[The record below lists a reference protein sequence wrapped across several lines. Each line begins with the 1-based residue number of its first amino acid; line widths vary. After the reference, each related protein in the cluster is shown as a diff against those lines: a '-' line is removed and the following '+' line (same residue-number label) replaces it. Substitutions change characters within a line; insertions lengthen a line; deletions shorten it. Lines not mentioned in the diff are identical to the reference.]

1 MDGAAMAAQLIAK
14 NLDAAPFYS
23 IHHYYQ
29 NKAAKAAGEEIV
41 VLPFVE
47 VGFKIFAA
55 TIIASDKTIAE
66 KPDLTKRFL
75 RAIKKT
81 FEFARD
87 NPEEVC
93 KLHIQKIPEVALDDC
108 IGSVR
113 ATMAF
118 VYNDHTEKFGWGK
131 ESPER
136 LEFTWKAIADAQELD
151 PKWDYKQALDTS
163 LVEK

>member
-1 MDGAAMAAQLIAK
+1 MGITPVNSYKFYFPKVAERAGTDPNKITWVNMDGAAMAAQLIAK

-55 TIIASDKTIAE
+55 TLLASDKIVAE
-66 KPDLTKRFL
+66 KPDLTRRFL
-75 RAIKKT
+75 RADNKA

-87 NPEEVC
+87 NPDETC
-93 KLHIQKIPEVALDDC
+93 KLHSEKIPEVALNDC
-108 IGSVR
+108 
-113 ATMAF
+113 
-118 VYNDHTEKFGWGK
+118 
-131 ESPER
+131 
-136 LEFTWKAIADAQELD
+136 L
-151 PKWDYKQALDTS
+151 
-163 LVEK
+163 

>member
-1 MDGAAMAAQLIAK
+1 MAAQLIAK

-55 TIIASDKTIAE
+55 TIVATDRTIAE
-66 KPDLTKRFL
+66 RPELTRRFL
-75 RAIKKT
+75 RAIKRS

-87 NPEEVC
+87 HPEETC
-93 KLHIQKIPEVALDDC
+93 KLHVEKIPEVALDDC
-108 IGSVR
+108 LGSLR
-113 ATMAF
+113 ATLAF
-118 VYNDHTEKFGWGK
+118 VYNDHSRQFGWGK
-131 ESPER
+131 ESTER
-136 LEFTWKAIADAQELD
+136 LAFTWKAIADAQELKPD
-151 PKWDYKQALDTS
+151 WDYTQAIDTS